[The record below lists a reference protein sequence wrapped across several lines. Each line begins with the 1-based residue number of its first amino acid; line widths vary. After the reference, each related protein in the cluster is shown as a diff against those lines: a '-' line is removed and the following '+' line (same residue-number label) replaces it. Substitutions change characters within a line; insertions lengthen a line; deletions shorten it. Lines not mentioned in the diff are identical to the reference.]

1 MYPDYCIGWLY
12 VTTPRVGLALV
23 EVSVLR
29 KDQLVVTNDDN
40 FITGILRELLPWV
53 SINQLGDYSG
63 LIYIIDFL
71 PISFLLHYKMN
82 PKFANML

>member
-23 EVSVLR
+23 EVSVMK
-29 KDQLVVTNDDN
+29 KDQLIVTNDDN

-63 LIYIIDFL
+63 IIYIID
-71 PISFLLHYKMN
+71 Y
-82 PKFANML
+82 

>member
-71 PISFLLHYKMN
+71 PISLLLHYKMN